1 MEGGWD
7 RSQAVQL
14 WSPPVGT
21 GALVWASEG
30 RSEVQTA
37 WGGDAYQTV
46 VRPSFSSSP
55 AGLPLSS
62 EWLRWPWPELN
73 VAVHLKNLPVGT
85 CLFPDMHAPRV
96 FVYCFKKKMVVW
108 WCVTEGIWEWLIFVC
123 LLVGPDICGF
133 DIKTVHVILHFKNQY
148 HANKKSIRCKVNA
161 FLLHWWS
168 C

>member
-73 VAVHLKNLPVGT
+73 VAVHLKNLPAGT

-96 FVYCFKKKMVVW
+96 FVYCFKKKNGGVVM
-108 WCVTEGIWEWLIFVC
+108 CYGRNLRVVNFC
-123 LLVGPDICGF
+123 LLACRTWYLWIWHQDSSCYFTFQESVSRKQEI
-133 DIKTVHVILHFKNQY
+133 NQ
-148 HANKKSIRCKVNA
+148 V
-161 FLLHWWS
+161 
-168 C
+168 

>member
-7 RSQAVQL
+7 QSQSVQL

-21 GALVWASEG
+21 GALVRASEG
-30 RSEVQTA
+30 GSEVQTA
-37 WGGDAYQTV
+37 CGGDAYQTV
-46 VRPSFSSSP
+46 IRPSFSSSP

-62 EWLRWPWPELN
+62 KWLRWPWPELN
-73 VAVHLKNLPVGT
+73 VAVHLKNLPGASNYSQTCMLPVSCVLFQGDGGDIAVVMHYGRNLRAVNF
-85 CLFPDMHAPRV
+85 CLF
-96 FVYCFKKKMVVW
+96 
-108 WCVTEGIWEWLIFVC
+108 
-123 LLVGPDICGF
+123 VGPDICGF

-161 FLLHWWS
+161 FLLNWWL